1 MVEGSQHDVNDQPR
15 GSSTSGND
23 AAEIVVVGSA
33 NLDTVVPVPRQ
44 PRVGETILGGDHS
57 LVAGGK
63 GANQAVA
70 AARLGRRTCFIGRI
84 GDDAAG
90 VRLRRSLVEA
100 GVDVEHL
107 HTTEATPSG
116 IALITVTPDGDNSIV
131 VSPGA
136 NDRLSSVDIEPAQN
150 LLESAAV
157 LLVQHEVPADV
168 VHAAVL
174 AAWGQVILNPAP
186 ARPLPPDVLEA
197 VDVLVPNQTELAE
210 LAGGPVPTTPQDA
223 VGLVRKLG
231 QETVVVTLGARGAL
245 VIDGDSTEL
254 VPAPSIIP
262 IDTTG
267 AGDAFCGALA
277 DGLAQGEDLLAAT
290 QWAVRVGA
298 VTCLRVGAQTSLP
311 TAAEV
316 QDLIA

>member
-1 MVEGSQHDVNDQPR
+1 MNEQRGESQAA
-15 GSSTSGND
+15 SAAAD
-23 AAEIVVVGSA
+23 AIEIVVVGSA
-33 NLDTVVPVPRQ
+33 NLDTVVPVPRH
-44 PRVGETILGGDHS
+44 PRPGETILGGDHS
-57 LVAGGK
+57 LVCGGK

-70 AARLGRRTCFIGRI
+70 AARLGRRTCFIGRV

-90 VRLRRSLVEA
+90 VRLRRGLEEA
-100 GVDVEHL
+100 DVDVEHL
-107 HTTEATPSG
+107 RTTEATPSG
-116 IALITVTPDGDNSIV
+116 IALITVTSNGDNSIV

-136 NDRLSSVDIEPAQN
+136 NDHLAAADIEPAQN

-157 LLVQHEVPADV
+157 LLVQHEIPAEA

-174 AAWGQVILNPAP
+174 GAWGQVVLNPAP
-186 ARPLPPDVLEA
+186 ARALPPDVLDA

-210 LAGGPVPTTPQDA
+210 LAGGAVPTTPQEA
-223 VGLVRKLG
+223 LALVRKLG
-231 QETVVVTLGARGAL
+231 LETVVVTLGARGAL
-245 VIDGDSTEL
+245 VIDGSSIDH
-254 VPAPSIIP
+254 VPSPSIIP
-262 IDTTG
+262 VDTTG

-311 TAAEV
+311 TADEV
-316 QDLIA
+316 QELIA

>member
-1 MVEGSQHDVNDQPR
+1 MNDKRGERRSSAEGDQ
-15 GSSTSGND
+15 SV
-23 AAEIVVVGSA
+23 EIVVVGSA

-44 PRVGETILGGDHS
+44 PRPGETMLGGDHS
-57 LVAGGK
+57 LVPGGK

-70 AARLGRRTCFIGRI
+70 AARLGRRTAFVGRI

-90 VRLRRSLVEA
+90 VRLRQNLDEA
-100 GVDVEHL
+100 NVDIAHL
-107 HTTEATPSG
+107 RTTEATPSG
-116 IALITVTPDGDNSIV
+116 VALITVTPDGDNSIV

-136 NDRLSSVDIEPAQN
+136 NNRLSAIDIAPAKN

-157 LLVQHEVPADV
+157 LLVQQEVPADA
-168 VHAAVL
+168 VHAAIL
-174 AAWGQVILNPAP
+174 TAWGQVILNPAP
-186 ARPLPPDVLEA
+186 ARPVPGDVLDA
-197 VDVLVPNQTELAE
+197 VDVLVPNQTELAD
-210 LAGGPVPTTPQDA
+210 LAGGPVPTSPQEA
-223 VGLVRKLG
+223 AGLVRKLG
-231 QETVVVTLGARGAL
+231 LETVVVTLGSRGAL
-245 VIDGDSTEL
+245 VIDGDSVEH

-262 IDTTG
+262 VDTTG

-298 VTCLRVGAQTSLP
+298 VTCLRAGAQPSLP

-316 QDLIA
+316 QELIA

>member
-1 MVEGSQHDVNDQPR
+1 MVEGQHSDVNDQWDLDD
-15 GSSTSGND
+15 SEAVD
-23 AAEIVVVGSA
+23 IVVVGSA

-44 PRVGETILGGDHS
+44 PRAGETILGGDHS
-57 LVAGGK
+57 LVPGGK

-70 AARLGRRTCFIGRI
+70 AARLGRRTSFVGRV
-84 GDDAAG
+84 GDDSAG
-90 VRLRRSLVEA
+90 VRLRRGLEQANVN
-100 GVDVEHL
+100 VDHL
-107 HTTEATPSG
+107 RTTEATPSG

-136 NDRLSSVDIEPAQN
+136 NNHVSAADMEPAKN
-150 LLESAAV
+150 MLESASV
-157 LLVQHEVPADV
+157 LLVQHEIPAEA

-186 ARPLPPDVLEA
+186 ARPLPPEVLEA
-197 VDVLVPNQTELAE
+197 IDVLVPNQTELAE
-210 LAGGPVPTTPQDA
+210 LAGEAVPTTPQEA
-223 VGLVRKLG
+223 AALVRKLG
-231 QETVVVTLGARGAL
+231 LATVVVTLGSRGAL
-245 VIDGDSTEL
+245 VIDGGSVEH

-262 IDTTG
+262 IDTTA
-267 AGDAFCGALA
+267 AGDAFCAALA

-298 VTCLRVGAQTSLP
+298 VTCLRAGAQPSLP

-316 QDLIA
+316 QELIS